1 MNQLFRI
8 AVLLMAVLGVLVP
21 VAPAPAQADPI
32 GGVIIIPGAGNDL
45 HAIRLR
51 TSAGCPAEADAF
63 YATMKGRGFPTDGQV
78 VTANTAAGLSHSF
91 GFDVYFELVMRDF
104 ANDNNTTLGGRY
116 DITVFCVNRL
126 TLQSYGEFTGSLEFT
141 TPTHYEAL
149 GPAKP
154 TGPPPLPLALTGDG
168 TAVAPDMDPLPAGPP
183 PGTGPPSGAAPDP
196 SSSAPTAQAPPG
208 SDPQPPSA
216 AGQLI
221 AQRNDATDQG
231 VWWLVLSGAALVTVA
246 VVTLVALAVTSRTR
260 KRRSM

>member
-1 MNQLFRI
+1 MNRLFRV
-8 AVLLMAVLGVLVP
+8 AVLLMAVAGVLVS
-21 VAPAPAQADPI
+21 VVPAQADPI
-32 GGVIIIPGAGNDL
+32 GGVIIIPGSGNDL

-63 YATMKGRGFPTDGQV
+63 YATMKGRGFPLNGQV

-104 ANDNNTTLGGRY
+104 AHDNNTTLGGRY

-126 TLQSYGEFTGSLEFT
+126 TLQSSGEFTGSLEFT

-149 GPAKP
+149 GLAKP

-168 TAVAPDMDPLPAGPP
+168 SAVAPDANPSPAGSLPGTRPPRGATSDP
-183 PGTGPPSGAAPDP
+183 PGP
-196 SSSAPTAQAPPG
+196 APTVQAPPG
-208 SDPQPPSA
+208 SDPPPPSA

-221 AQRNDATDQG
+221 TQSKDAADQD
-231 VWWLVLSGAALVTVA
+231 VRWLVLSGAALVTVA
-246 VVTLVALAVTSRTR
+246 GIALAAVAVNSRIR
-260 KRRSM
+260 KRGSM